1 LRVRGARHRVGR
13 KMNRETGT
21 PFRQQQIVT
30 ADGHAIVARIFEP
43 PGAPSGAVLMAPA
56 MGVSQNYY
64 APLAAWLAGQGFITA
79 TFDYRGTGLSRRG
92 GLRGFEASVVDWARL
107 DCAAMV
113 EVLAARAPRLYW
125 LGHSLG
131 GQILAFVPNQARVAK
146 MITIA
151 TGSGYWRENAEPLR
165 RNVWWFWFVIVPLT
179 LPLFGYF
186 PGKPLRMVDDLPRG
200 VMTQWRRWCL
210 HPGYAVGAEGEAGRA
225 LYELVRLPIV
235 SISFSDD
242 EFMSARNVA
251 SIHAAYANAPLKMK
265 RIEPKDI
272 GVERIGH
279 FGFFRPAFESTLW
292 KSYLLPELR

>member
-1 LRVRGARHRVGR
+1 
-13 KMNRETGT
+13 MNRETAT
-21 PFRQQQIVT
+21 AFRQQQIVT
-30 ADGHAIVARIFEP
+30 ADGHTIVARVFEP
-43 PGAPSGAVLMAPA
+43 PGAPSGAVLIAPA

-64 APLAAWLAGQGFITA
+64 APLAAWLADQGFVTA

-92 GLRGFEASVVDWARL
+92 SLRGFEASVVDWAQL

-113 EVLAARAPRLYW
+113 EALAARAPRLYW

-131 GQILAFVPNQARVAK
+131 GQILAFVPNHARVTK

-151 TGSGYWRENAEPLR
+151 TGSGYWRENAAPLR
-165 RNVWWFWFVIVPLT
+165 RNVWWLWFVVVPLA

-200 VMTQWRRWCL
+200 VMAQWRRWCL
-210 HPGYAVGAEGEAGRA
+210 HPAYAVGAEGEPVRA
-225 LYELVRLPIV
+225 LYESVRLPIV

-242 EFMSARNVA
+242 EFMSARNIA
-251 SIHAAYANAPLKMK
+251 SIHAAYANAPLKMR

-279 FGFFRPAFESTLW
+279 FGFFRPAFETTLW
-292 KSYLLPELR
+292 QLYLLPELR